1 MENEKVLDLRKKY
14 LTSKPKGVIINVSN
28 EREALGMRKVVYQIM
43 EGKKIVKETTS
54 YAEAKNK
61 PHKIKMVDVK

>member
-1 MENEKVLDLRKKY
+1 
-14 LTSKPKGVIINVSN
+14 
-28 EREALGMRKVVYQIM
+28 MRKVVYQIM
-43 EGKKIVKETTS
+43 EGKKIKTETTS

>member
-1 MENEKVLDLRKKY
+1 
-14 LTSKPKGVIINVSN
+14 
-28 EREALGMRKVVYQIM
+28 MRKIVYQIIK
-43 EGKKIVKETTS
+43 GKKVVKETTS

>member
-1 MENEKVLDLRKKY
+1 
-14 LTSKPKGVIINVSN
+14 
-28 EREALGMRKVVYQIM
+28 MRKVVYQII
-43 EGKKIVKETTS
+43 ERKKVVKETTS

>member
-1 MENEKVLDLRKKY
+1 
-14 LTSKPKGVIINVSN
+14 
-28 EREALGMRKVVYQIM
+28 MRKVVYQIIQ
-43 EGKKIVKETTS
+43 GKKVVKATTS